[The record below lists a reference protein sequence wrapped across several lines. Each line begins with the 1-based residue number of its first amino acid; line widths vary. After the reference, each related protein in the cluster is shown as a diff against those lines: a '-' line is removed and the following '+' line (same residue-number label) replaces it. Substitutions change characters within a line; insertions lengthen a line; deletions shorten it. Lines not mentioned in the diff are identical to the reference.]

1 MMRAMGWVC
10 GLSLVGLL
18 AACTPRD
25 VAPPDP
31 APAAQ
36 APAPGSFSVR
46 MNGEFGGAIGYA
58 RGR

>member
-25 VAPPDP
+25 VAPLDP
-31 APAAQ
+31 